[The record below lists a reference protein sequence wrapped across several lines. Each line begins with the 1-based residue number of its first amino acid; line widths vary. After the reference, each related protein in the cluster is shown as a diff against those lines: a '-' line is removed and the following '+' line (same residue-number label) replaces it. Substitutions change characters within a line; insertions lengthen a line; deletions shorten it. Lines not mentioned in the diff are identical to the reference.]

1 MVEAAVEPVVE
12 PVGPVSEWHEKAS
25 RGRFA
30 RFGGSTFSSLKYR
43 NFRLFFTGQIIS
55 QVGNWLTLI
64 AQTLLVLKLTNS
76 GLMVGLLTGCQF
88 APVLLFGAWA
98 GLIADRSDKRKLLM
112 IVQALAMVQ
121 SFVLAALAFMGHP
134 PVLAIFAV
142 AFCGGIAT
150 AFDNPARRAFVVE
163 MVPETNVQNAVSL
176 NSALMTSSRIV
187 GPALAGLLIS
197 TVGYGWC
204 FTVDGISYIAVLVA
218 LWMMRPADLRRPP
231 VAKRGKGQVREGLR
245 YVRTVP
251 DLWIPLV
258 MMAIIG
264 TLAFNFQVV
273 LPLFATR
280 TFGGDD
286 ATFTL
291 LLSVIS
297 VGSLTGALVTAR
309 RKTIELRHVI
319 VAAAGFGLSMLLL
332 AVVPSLGLAFPV
344 AMLMGFVSIAFMT
357 ASTAIVQVRA
367 DPTMRGRVLA
377 LQAIVF
383 LGSTPIG
390 GPIVG
395 AICQEFGARAGL
407 VVGGVAGLAAA
418 GWGLLAGRRSLADG
432 GAEPPDSVDRALELE
447 ALR

>member
-1 MVEAAVEPVVE
+1 MSDRAEEQTRV
-12 PVGPVSEWHEKAS
+12 
-25 RGRFA
+25 RFA

-43 NFRLFFTGQIIS
+43 NFRLFFSGQIIS
-55 QVGNWLTLI
+55 QVGNWLTLV
-64 AQTLLVLKLTNS
+64 AQTLLVFKLTNS

-98 GLIADRSDKRKLLM
+98 GLVADRSDKRRLLM
-112 IVQALAMVQ
+112 IVQTFAMVQ
-121 SFVLAALAFMGHP
+121 SFALAGLAFMGNP
-134 PVLAIFAV
+134 PVAAIFAV
-142 AFCGGIAT
+142 AFCGGVAT

-204 FTVDGISYIAVLVA
+204 FTADALSYIAVLVA

-264 TLAFNFQVV
+264 TLSFNFQVV

-280 TFGGDD
+280 TFGGDA

-297 VGSLTGALVTAR
+297 VGSLTGALLTAR
-309 RKTIELRHVI
+309 RKTVELRHVI
-319 VAAAGFGLSMLLL
+319 VAAAGFGVSMLAL
-332 AVVPSLGLAFPV
+332 AAVPTLALAFPV
-344 AMLMGFVSIAFMT
+344 AVVMGFVSIAFMT
-357 ASTAIVQVRA
+357 ASTAIVQVRS
-367 DPTMRGRVLA
+367 DPSMRGRVLA

-395 AICQEFGARAGL
+395 AISQELGARAGL
-407 VVGGVAGLAAA
+407 VVGGLAGLAAA
-418 GWGLLAGRRSLADG
+418 GWGLLAGRRSLVDG
-432 GAEPPDSVDRALELE
+432 AAEPLEAVDEALELE

>member
-1 MVEAAVEPVVE
+1 MAEPDDRPDDE
-12 PVGPVSEWHEKAS
+12 PDDSSADQS
-25 RGRFA
+25 TRRSGRFSQL
-30 RFGGSTFSSLKYR
+30 GGSTFSSLKYR

-64 AQTLLVLKLTNS
+64 AQTLLVYKLTDS
-76 GLMVGLLTGCQF
+76 GVMVGLLTACQF

-121 SFVLAALAFMGHP
+121 SFVLAALAFTDNP
-134 PVLAIFAV
+134 PVAAIFAV
-142 AFCGGIAT
+142 AFFGGLAT

-163 MVPETNVQNAVSL
+163 MVPEQNVQNAVSL

-197 TVGYGWC
+197 TVGFGWC
-204 FTVDGISYIAVLVA
+204 FAVDGLSYVAVLVA

-264 TLAFNFQVV
+264 TLSFNFQVV
-273 LPLFATR
+273 LPLFTTR

-286 ATFTL
+286 NTFTL
-291 LLSVIS
+291 MLSVIS
-297 VGSLTGALVTAR
+297 AGSLTGALVTAR
-309 RKTIELRHVI
+309 RKTIELRHVV
-319 VAAAGFGLSMLLL
+319 VAAAAFGASMLAL
-332 AVVPSLGLAFPV
+332 AASPTLGLAFPI
-344 AMLMGFVSIAFMT
+344 AMVMGFVSISFMT

-367 DPTMRGRVLA
+367 DPSMRGRVLA

-390 GPIVG
+390 GPILG
-395 AICQEFGARAGL
+395 FICEELGARAGL
-407 VVGGVAGLAAA
+407 VVGGLAGLAAA

-432 GAEPPDSVDRALELE
+432 GPEPRESVDEALELE